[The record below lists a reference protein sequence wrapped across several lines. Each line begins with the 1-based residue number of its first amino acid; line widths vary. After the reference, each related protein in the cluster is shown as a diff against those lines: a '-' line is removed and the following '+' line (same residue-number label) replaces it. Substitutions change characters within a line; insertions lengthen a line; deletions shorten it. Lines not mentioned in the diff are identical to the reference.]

1 MRRELFM
8 AAAAAL
14 VVAAGLT
21 LAAPGQAATGQAATV
36 IAQTE
41 ESATDGAAA
50 AAVGTI
56 EGFRSARFG
65 ASEAEVL
72 AAIQQDFGIAEAEV
86 LREHNPLEKTT
97 ALIVEVEDMIPDSGK
112 ARIAYILGYK
122 TSSLIQV
129 NVVWGAPVVEE
140 PDLQQLATTGN
151 ILQRYF
157 LEQRYVPETV
167 FTNRVLADKSVL
179 IFTGSD
185 QQGRQVTLT
194 LGGANPQPAGSEGS
208 AEEEAAAAEAQRA
221 FLRLSYVANP
231 GNPDVFKIAPGAF

>member
-1 MRRELFM
+1 MRHDGFAAV

-14 VVAAGLT
+14 AFALGLSS
-21 LAAPGQAATGQAATV
+21 PVDAATV
-36 IAQTE
+36 VAQTDDAAE
-41 ESATDGAAA
+41 TTAGSTEAQAT
-50 AAVGTI
+50 VGTI
-56 EGFRSARFG
+56 DGFRSARFG

-72 AAIQQDFGIAEAEV
+72 AAITQDFGVAEADV
-86 LREHNPLEKTT
+86 QREHNPLEKTT
-97 ALIVEVEDMIPDSGK
+97 ALIVQVEDMIPDSGT

-122 TSSLIQV
+122 TNTLIQV
-129 NVVWGAPVVEE
+129 NVVWGAPVVEN

-157 LEQRYVPETV
+157 IEQRYVPETV

-185 QQGRQVTLT
+185 AEGRQVTLT
-194 LGGANPQPAGSEGS
+194 LGGANPQTGEG
-208 AEEEAAAAEAQRA
+208 EAAADPAAETQRA

>member
-1 MRRELFM
+1 MRHEWMM

-14 VVAAGLT
+14 ILAAGLG
-21 LAAPGQAATGQAATV
+21 AGSVAAATV
-36 IAQTE
+36 VAQTE
-41 ESATDGAAA
+41 ESAAATDTASEAAA
-50 AAVGTI
+50 GTI
-56 EGFRSARFG
+56 DGFRSARFG

-72 AAIQQDFGIAEAEV
+72 AAITQDFGVAEADV
-86 LREHNPLEKTT
+86 QREHNPLEKTT

-122 TSSLIQV
+122 TNTLIQV
-129 NVVWGAPVVEE
+129 NVVWGAPVVEN

-157 LEQRYVPETV
+157 IEQRYVPESV

-185 QQGRQVTLT
+185 ASGRQVTLT
-194 LGGANPQPAGSEGS
+194 LGGATA
-208 AEEEAAAAEAQRA
+208 ATEEAAAEGTAGEAVAAQPQRA
-221 FLRLSYVANP
+221 FLRLSYVASP